1 MSLFLWKLSQNAN
14 NDYDTYDSAIVV
26 AGNSTTAKRIHPSC
40 DIMTGQQMK
49 YFNEEKNDWCCAH
62 NDEVSGPDDWANL
75 EDIAVTCVGKA
86 ADWLG
91 EGAVVCAS
99 FNAG

>member
-1 MSLFLWKLSQNAN
+1 MSLFLWKLSQNMN

-26 AGNSTTAKRIHPSC
+26 SNNSATAKHIHPSC
-40 DIMTGQQMK
+40 NIETGQP
-49 YFNEEKNDWCCAH
+49 YYYYNEEKEGWYSTG
-62 NDEVSGPDDWANL
+62 NDEYSGFNSWADA
-75 EDIAVTCVGKA
+75 EDVTATCVGKA

-99 FNAG
+99 FRAG